1 MGRYVKR
8 PIPVEAVKFEDNVE
22 CFDKLRALGMD
33 PVVDYVDKDTPVI
46 LIDTLEGEH
55 VVGRV
60 GDYIIRGVKGEFY
73 PCRKDV
79 FEETYE
85 EADATGGW
93 KERFKAEY
101 RELSNRIDKLSA
113 MLEKY
118 KAGTL
123 EFTPNCSYEKLQEQL
138 IYMQLYQTVLE
149 DRADIERIDITND

>member
-55 VVGRV
+55 VGRI

-73 PCRKDV
+73 PCRKDI

-85 EADATGGW
+85 KVTANDW

-101 RELSNRIDKLSA
+101 RELSTRIDKLSA

-138 IYMQLYQTVLE
+138 IYMKLYQTVLE
-149 DRADIERIDITND
+149 DRANIEGIGITNA

>member
-1 MGRYVKR
+1 M
-8 PIPVEAVKFEDNVE
+8 
-22 CFDKLRALGMD
+22 
-33 PVVDYVDKDTPVI
+33 
-46 LIDTLEGEH
+46 H
-55 VVGRV
+55 
-60 GDYIIRGVKGEFY
+60 GEFY
-73 PCRKDV
+73 PCRKDI

-85 EADATGGW
+85 KADATDDW

-101 RELSNRIDKLSA
+101 RELSTRIDKLSA

-138 IYMQLYQTVLE
+138 IYMELYQMVLK